1 MKNLLAIAFIL
12 FGLGQAWSQDSTTLK
27 VVVKKFDSAQGTV
40 KIALYNSEETYM
52 GKAFIAGFKPVD
64 NKNEMELMLGK
75 IPTGKYAFSIY
86 HDENGNDK
94 LDTNLIG
101 IPTEDYAFSN
111 NADGRFGPPNY
122 EECEFEVSGT
132 ELVQIININ

>member
-27 VVVKKFDSAQGTV
+27 VVVKNFESGSGTV

-52 GKAFIAGFKPVD
+52 GKAFFAGHKPLDGKSEV
-64 NKNEMELMLGK
+64 ELKLGK
-75 IPTGKYAFSIY
+75 IPVGKYTFSIY
-86 HDENGNDK
+86 HDENDNNK

-122 EECEFEVSGT
+122 KECEFDVSGT